1 MKQIKAS
8 FAPHMSLYTSF
19 APKRKRDI
27 IMALTGIVVANLAH
41 ELRRELL
48 NGGSPRSHSRKRT
61 NFFNGQ
67 DTRRTKRLVFV
78 CKRLPPTHIFNRI
91 QQTKS
96 DDCAEFLYASQ
107 KAYCKRTDRRYRQP
121 KAGTDPDLYDR
132 TPRRNGR
139 LMSERSCDGGHGQTQ

>member
-1 MKQIKAS
+1 
-8 FAPHMSLYTSF
+8 
-19 APKRKRDI
+19 
-27 IMALTGIVVANLAH
+27 MAFDGIVVANLAH

-48 NGGSPRSHSRKRT
+48 NGKIGQDRTAGSGRT
-61 NFFNGQ
+61 SLNGQ
-67 DTRRTKRLVFV
+67 DTRRTKTAGLV
-78 CKRLPPTHIFNRI
+78 CKRLPPTYIFNRI

-107 KAYCKRTDRRYRQP
+107 KAYCKRTDRRYP
-121 KAGTDPDLYDR
+121 TAKAGTDPDLYDR